1 MAEPFFRALEIVF
14 PLLANANGPHV
25 TIDGLENIPE
35 HGGAVLTVNHTGYL
49 DWYPASVAALRRNR
63 RLRFMI
69 KAEMTEVPV
78 VNYAIKHLKL
88 IPVDRSAGAGA
99 YDEAVQRLRQGE
111 LVGLNPEA
119 TISRSFELGEFK
131 TGAARMAYSAG
142 VPLIPVIVWGIHRV
156 WTKDHPKHLWRNHI
170 PVLARIGQ
178 PMAAGAD
185 AAATTAELRSTMA
198 EMLHRAQ
205 LEYPHPA
212 GAHWVPRRLGGSA
225 PTVAEAQQM
234 REAELAERE
243 RRRIEQGRARGGR
256 LRKTPAGR
264 SSH

>member
-1 MAEPFFRALEIVF
+1 MAEPFFRALEIVV
-14 PLLANANGPHV
+14 PRLANANGPHV

-35 HGGAVLTVNHTGYL
+35 HGGAVLAVNHTSYL
-49 DWYPASVAALRRNR
+49 DWYPASIAALQRHR

-78 VNYAIKHLKL
+78 VNYVIKHIKL

-99 YDEAVQRLRQGE
+99 YDEAVAQLRKGE
-111 LVGLNPEA
+111 LIGLNPEA
-119 TISRSFELGEFK
+119 TISRSFELREFK
-131 TGAARMAYSAG
+131 TGAARMAHSAG

-170 PVLARIGQ
+170 PVLAKVGA

-185 AAATTAELRSTMA
+185 VAATTTELRSTMA
-198 EMLHRAQ
+198 AMLEAAQ

-212 GAHWVPRRLGGSA
+212 GAYWVPRRLGGSA
-225 PTVAEAQQM
+225 PTMAEALEM
-234 REAELAERE
+234 RAAELAERD
-243 RRRIEQGRARGGR
+243 RKRTEQAQGGR
-256 LRKTPAGR
+256 LRRTLAER
-264 SSH
+264 SSR